1 MNKIELQNESKE
13 RHSLIPAVHLF
24 LIKEDKILL
33 LRRYNTGF
41 EDDNYSVPAGHIEK
55 SEPATATLIRESKE
69 EIGVNLSF
77 DSIKFCEIMHRKESD
92 EERIDLFFTAE
103 KWCGEIKIMEPQKCD
118 DLSWFAFDNLPINL
132 VPYVKAA
139 IEAFNSGAL
148 YTEFGW
154 ESIREGRR

>member
-1 MNKIELQNESKE
+1 MREIERLNESKE
-13 RHSLIPAVHLF
+13 RHSLIPAAHLF

-33 LRRYNTGF
+33 LRRCNTGF
-41 EDDNYSVPAGHIEK
+41 EDGNYSVPAGHIEK
-55 SEPATATLIRESKE
+55 NEPATTTLIRESKE

-77 DSIKFCEIMHRKESD
+77 DSIKFCGIMHRKEPD

-103 KWCGEIKIMEPQKCD
+103 KWHGEIKIMEPQKCD
-118 DLSWFAFDNLPINL
+118 DLSWFAFDNLPTNL

-139 IEAFNSGAL
+139 IETFNSGKL

-154 ESIREGRR
+154 ESI